1 MSRKTSDVFRTSFLT
16 MDGTFDTNNSQLYFR
31 ALQKPFNTVS
41 GEYFSLS
48 AAQTTD
54 PTIRINEFAADG
66 TFVNFGYLYD
76 TRFNPPPG
84 VTGTAGGTGP
94 TGPPGGGPTGPVGPA
109 GTGGVDGTGGGTGPT
124 GPTGEAGPTGAAGTP
139 GTPGTAGT
147 AGIAGTGGSTGPPG
161 QTGALGATGSQGP
174 TGFTGTPGST
184 GPSGTTGP
192 SGPTGPSGQPGP
204 NPNSIVTAVAGG
216 IGTNTLAYTLDGIN
230 WTGVGTT
237 VCSSGCNAVAYNGS
251 TWIAGGSGTSRL
263 AYSSNGIAW
272 LPATAPAITTCY
284 AVTWSGTTYWLAGC
298 DASSILVST
307 NGISWTQ
314 ANNGYPFDPTAPCVG
329 LATDGSDWVA
339 VSNVNT
345 NTNCVAKSS
354 DGGTTWVTDVSASA
368 LFTGNGCNGVTYN
381 GSDWVLGGES
391 LPSNCPLVYSSD
403 AITWTAGTPSGILKN
418 VANAVTWN
426 GSQWIATG
434 ELSVGSLTCVVTSPG
449 GQVWTPSNPVTV
461 AYGQALGVNDTYV
474 LLGGRGPGSVFI
486 NYSLDGGATWVPSAN
501 GNSVLTNGCY
511 AIAGNV
517 VLPRAGSPVF
527 PNSFTGPTGPSGPT
541 GQPGTNGTNGA
552 TGDTGSPGTVIP
564 PPLVFSGS
572 GITTSSGTLNLGA
585 NSAYNN
591 IVVTPGIN
599 GTVTV
604 GGNGGTN
611 LVVSGGVFPDPDGVG
626 VTVRTDAA
634 SSGVMT
640 IGSSVSNP
648 TTLFVK
654 DTGAAG
660 TGFVDVAG
668 GVYNSIALRL
678 QGSNSQVGA
687 NQAKISTNNSA
698 SQNPTLNINNSVD
711 GTPAIVVTTSTIQL
725 NKLITGYLKGTTA
738 AQPLL
743 LDNNSAGIPGSDYGS
758 LGPGLFTILAAT
770 TNQTSPL
777 GQTGVQVSAMGYMSN
792 TTQKWIGGCGFG
804 QGLTN
809 PTENFFI
816 SPSANFTGLIFGN
829 AAGFNMDATY
839 TITFIRLS
847 GDLGI

>member
-1 MSRKTSDVFRTSFLT
+1 

-94 TGPPGGGPTGPVGPA
+94 TGPPGGGPTGPAGPA

-251 TWIAGGSGTSRL
+251 TWVAGGSGTSRL

-298 DASSILVST
+298 NSTILIST

-314 ANNGYPFDPTAPCVG
+314 ANNVYPFDPTAPCVG
-329 LATDGSDWVA
+329 LATDGVVWVA

-354 DGGTTWVTDVSASA
+354 DGGTTWVTDISASL

-381 GSDWVLGGES
+381 GSDWVLAGES
-391 LPSNCPLVYSSD
+391 LPSNCPLVYSPD
-403 AITWTAGTPSGILKN
+403 ATTWTAGTPSGILKN

-434 ELSVGSLTCVVTSPG
+434 ELSVGSPTCVVTSPG

-486 NYSLDGGATWVPSAN
+486 NYSLDGGTTWVPSAN
-501 GNSVLTNGCY
+501 GNSVFTNGCY

-527 PNSFTGPTGPSGPT
+527 PKSFTGPTGPSGPT

-552 TGDTGSPGTVIP
+552 TGDTGSPGTIIP

-572 GITTSSGTLNLGA
+572 GITTSSGNLNLGA

-591 IVVTPGIN
+591 IVVTPGSPGIN

-604 GGNGGTN
+604 GGNGASN
-611 LVVSGGVFPDPDGVG
+611 IVMVGGGNSISPDI
-626 VTVRTDAA
+626 RTDSANSGTLVLGA
-634 SSGVMT
+634 SVVNPYTVFISD
-640 IGSSVSNP
+640 GS
-648 TTLFVK
+648 TA
-654 DTGAAG
+654 DTA
-660 TGFVDVAG
+660 FVDITG
-668 GVYNSIALRL
+668 GTSSSYAVRL
-678 QGSNSQVGA
+678 QGGRPSSASPTLVKVSTNALQGGGGNLGLSSGFDDTVPAIQINDSEVSMGRQVYFRGQGGPIAAWYLSGSSPGSPPYVILNVGA
-687 NQAKISTNNSA
+687 LPSGVTNIDLSPLSQGWSLVYGGSVATTINAADTLAMFSVMVYINA
-698 SQNPTLNINNSVD
+698 SNVITGGGV
-711 GTPAIVVTTSTIQL
+711 GGVGGFVVTQPAASPNSTSLQV
-725 NKLITGYLKGTTA
+725 N
-738 AQPLL
+738 
-743 LDNNSAGIPGSDYGS
+743 
-758 LGPGLFTILAAT
+758 LAAS
-770 TNQTSPL
+770 TSADYRIYGITL
-777 GQTGVQVSAMGYMSN
+777 F
-792 TTQKWIGGCGFG
+792 GGP
-804 QGLTN
+804 N
-809 PTENFFI
+809 
-816 SPSANFTGLIFGN
+816 
-829 AAGFNMDATY
+829 
-839 TITFIRLS
+839 
-847 GDLGI
+847 